1 MSGITDDQ
9 LSEDL
14 LPGTEALDPGETTP
28 DAAPRKQR
36 SLRRRAL
43 RYTALVVAAL
53 LIPVSISCI
62 RALTGPGY
70 DSAAARTVQWARD
83 HHMGSFVDWAE
94 RHWFDKNQ
102 AKVGGEPDPNTVGAN
117 IAGAVAVP
125 TTVPST
131 TAVPSP
137 TSAPTDTGTATG
149 LSSAVPT
156 TSTTDGVL
164 RRLPPP
170 TPLTSP
176 SPTPFR
182 GEGRWT
188 GFGPLIEGEPGA
200 YATTVRPDVEHSS
213 ISIGVVWFDP
223 AAVRFRLFPG
233 DNSPSRPWDRPP
245 YVPVPDRKSLLAAFA
260 GGFRLNE
267 SNGGM
272 LLGGKEIRPMRVGAA
287 TFAFGLDGKPLLGN
301 WGVEVPL
308 NGTYDS
314 VRQNL
319 DLIVDDGVM
328 NPLLET
334 DPNNQWGFTGPN
346 NNSFV
351 WRSGV
356 GILADG
362 AIVWVGGNGLSVVS
376 LAKVF
381 VRIGAARAMQLE
393 INREWVQLNTYT
405 LTPEG
410 KIFGK
415 RLLTGMRG
423 PDNRWLDRDTRD
435 FVAVFGRSELQP

>member
-1 MSGITDDQ
+1 MAVV
-9 LSEDL
+9 SEATGEQSNAVTASD
-14 LPGTEALDPGETTP
+14 GALNNH
-28 DAAPRKQR
+28 RR
-36 SLRRRAL
+36 SPWRMTLQFLAVL
-43 RYTALVVAAL
+43 LVVF
-53 LIPVSISCI
+53 LIPVSVSYV
-62 RALTGPGY
+62 RDLTGPGH
-70 DSAAARTVQWARD
+70 DSFAARTVQWVRD

-94 RHWFDKNQ
+94 RHWFSQHQ
-102 AKVGGEPDPNTVGAN
+102 AKVGGEPDLDAVGPN
-117 IAGAVAVP
+117 IAGAVDVP
-125 TTVPST
+125 STSSSTAAPVVPDSASPGSGATGPGSPTPTAPST
-131 TAVPSP
+131 TA
-137 TSAPTDTGTATG
+137 AE
-149 LSSAVPT
+149 
-156 TSTTDGVL
+156 L

-176 SPTPFR
+176 SPEPFK
-182 GEGRWT
+182 GEGQWT
-188 GFGPLIEGEPGA
+188 GFGPLVDGLPGA
-200 YATTVRPDVEHSS
+200 YATTVRPDIEHSA

-267 SNGGM
+267 SHGGM

-301 WGVEVPL
+301 WGVEVPI
-308 NGTYDS
+308 NGEYDS

-319 DLIVDDGVM
+319 DLIVDDGEM

-334 DPNNQWGFTGPN
+334 DPNNQWGFTGPS
-346 NNSFV
+346 NNSYV

-356 GILADG
+356 GILPDG

-381 VRIGAARAMQLE
+381 VRIGAERAMQLE

-435 FVAVFGRSELQP
+435 FVAVFARPELQP

>member
-1 MSGITDDQ
+1 MTVQ
-9 LSEDL
+9 FLAVL
-14 LPGTEALDPGETTP
+14 
-28 DAAPRKQR
+28 
-36 SLRRRAL
+36 
-43 RYTALVVAAL
+43 LVVF
-53 LIPVSISCI
+53 LIPVSVSYV
-62 RALTGPGY
+62 RDLTGPGH
-70 DSAAARTVQWARD
+70 DSFSARTVQWVRD

-94 RHWFDKNQ
+94 RHWFSQHQ
-102 AKVGGEPDPNTVGAN
+102 AKVGGDPDLDAVGPN
-117 IAGAVAVP
+117 IAGAVTVP
-125 TTVPST
+125 TTVPITGPTTVAATVPDATATTASPDSTAPGSENSTST
-131 TAVPSP
+131 TA
-137 TSAPTDTGTATG
+137 
-149 LSSAVPT
+149 
-156 TSTTDGVL
+156 VL

-176 SPTPFR
+176 SPTPFK
-182 GEGRWT
+182 GEGEWT
-188 GFGPLIEGEPGA
+188 GFGPLVDGLPGA
-200 YATTVRPDVEHSS
+200 YATTVRPDVEHSA

-260 GGFRLNE
+260 GGFRLSE
-267 SNGGM
+267 SHGGM

-287 TFAFGLDGKPLLGN
+287 TFAFALDGKPLLGN
-301 WGVEVPL
+301 WGVEVPI
-308 NGTYDS
+308 NGEYDS

-319 DLIVDDGVM
+319 DLIVDDGAM

-334 DPNNQWGFTGPN
+334 DPNNQWGFTGPS
-346 NNSFV
+346 NNSYV

-356 GILADG
+356 GILPDG

-381 VRIGAARAMQLE
+381 VRIGAERAMQLE

-410 KIFGK
+410 KIFGR

-435 FVAVFGRSELQP
+435 FVAVFARPELQP

>member
-1 MSGITDDQ
+1 MSGTTDDQ
-9 LSEDL
+9 PSED
-14 LPGTEALDPGETTP
+14 PPTETEAADPGEATAG
-28 DAAPRKQR
+28 AAPRKQR
-36 SLRRRAL
+36 SLRRRVL
-43 RYTALVVAAL
+43 RYTALVVAVL
-53 LIPVSISCI
+53 LIPVSISYI

-70 DSAAARTVQWARD
+70 DSMAARTVQWARD
-83 HHMGSFVDWAE
+83 HRMGSLVDWAE
-94 RHWFDKNQ
+94 RRWFDRNQ
-102 AKVGGEPDPNTVGAN
+102 AKVGGEPDPNAVGPN
-117 IAGAVAVP
+117 IAGAVAAP
-125 TTVPST
+125 TTEATT
-131 TAVPSP
+131 TAVA
-137 TSAPTDTGTATG
+137 TTAPTGTGAATG
-149 LSSAVPT
+149 PSSSVPT
-156 TSTTDGVL
+156 TSTTVAL
-164 RRLPPP
+164 ARRLAPPA
-170 TPLTSP
+170 PLQSP
-176 SPTPFR
+176 LPTPFR

-188 GFGPLIEGEPGA
+188 GFGPLIDGEPGA

-301 WGVEVPL
+301 WGVEVPI

-381 VRIGAARAMQLE
+381 VRIGAVRAMQLE
-393 INREWVQLNTYT
+393 INREWVQFNTYT